1 MNPVDPGVP
10 GGAAAPFTVEAVGNP
25 GDPHGNAGDLNGP
38 AGLVRLHFFVPRR
51 SVSFTRFILEGYD
64 HLGVQT
70 SDPGSS
76 HVTWTVPAALRGDA
90 EHLLADLLTK
100 IK

>member
-10 GGAAAPFTVEAVGNP
+10 GGTAAPFTVETVGNVA
-25 GDPHGNAGDLNGP
+25 DPHGAE
-38 AGLVRLHFFVPRR
+38 GLVRLHFFVPRR

-64 HLGVQT
+64 HLGVQS

-76 HVTWTVPAALRGDA
+76 HVTWTVPAALRTDA
-90 EHLLADLLTK
+90 EHLLADLLTRLK
-100 IK
+100 